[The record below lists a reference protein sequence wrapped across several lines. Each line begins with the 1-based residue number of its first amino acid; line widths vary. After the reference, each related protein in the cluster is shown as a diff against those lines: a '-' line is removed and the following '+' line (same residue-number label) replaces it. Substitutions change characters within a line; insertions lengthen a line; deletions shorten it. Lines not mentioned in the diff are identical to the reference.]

1 MSAPNGQEALSRAE
15 ALISEILNLLATV
28 SMAAETRMALET
40 EFLTLRLQVD
50 IIRKALTYHDN
61 RGCYSTPTAIV

>member
-15 ALISEILNLLATV
+15 ALISEILSLLATV
-28 SMAAETRMALET
+28 SMAPETRMALET

-50 IIRKALTYHDN
+50 IIRKALTYHDD
-61 RGCYSTPTAIV
+61 RRHSSPAISIV